1 MKLSVIKWLLLI
13 YKFISISSYYE
24 TENAHKYVQI
34 HKAKTIFGIKA
45 NGICDTSTTE
55 SKLRYYYDDN
65 LDNSLTFENGI
76 TFGCKV
82 LSTDSSQYQNIGI
95 YKLLSY
101 MKNEN
106 VRLSI
111 MGNPNENI
119 YNFIPQDSDES
130 RIYNMFEPSNSILSS
145 NIEILNFLYAECYSC
160 S

>member
-1 MKLSVIKWLLLI
+1 
-13 YKFISISSYYE
+13 
-24 TENAHKYVQI
+24 
-34 HKAKTIFGIKA
+34 
-45 NGICDTSTTE
+45 
-55 SKLRYYYDDN
+55 
-65 LDNSLTFENGI
+65 
-76 TFGCKV
+76 
-82 LSTDSSQYQNIGI
+82 
-95 YKLLSY
+95 